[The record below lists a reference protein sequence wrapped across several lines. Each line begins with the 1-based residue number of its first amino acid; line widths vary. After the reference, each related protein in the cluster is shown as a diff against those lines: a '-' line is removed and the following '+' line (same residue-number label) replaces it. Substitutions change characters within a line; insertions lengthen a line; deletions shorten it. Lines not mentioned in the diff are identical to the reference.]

1 MYIARLYAI
10 YEFPLSAVLR
20 KTIAPGRNHFD
31 TFRHKMCVHNKNELM
46 SWVEKKADP
55 EAKLGLVKVRGQ
67 NNSYIFS
74 PSFPWMVL
82 DESQQINRGLEL
94 EIRSSTTPISWIDHE
109 RKRRRR
115 SMNSQNHG
123 FAKKEGRGGH
133 DIKTDIPN
141 CQHCSKLKKAS
152 F

>member
-94 EIRSSTTPISWIDHE
+94 EIRSATTLLTWIDHE
-109 RKRRRR
+109 CKRRPPLHEL
-115 SMNSQNHG
+115 SKSWPCQ
-123 FAKKEGRGGH
+123 EGGEGDH
-133 DIKTDIPN
+133 DIKTHIPN
-141 CQHCSKLKKAS
+141 CRHCSNIKKVS